1 MAERKDDAEDWGIFP
16 TNSLA
21 FRDTTAVEHR
31 LKRERKANQTK
42 GERRRKPKPKKHRT
56 EQVNVRMTKEV
67 KDLVDELT
75 KHLGCSLTDMIE
87 RAVQEMA
94 QREKL
99 KVGESGGGSR

>member
-1 MAERKDDAEDWGIFP
+1 MAEKTDAVEDWGLFP

-21 FRDTTAVEHR
+21 FRDAAAVEHR

-67 KDLVDELT
+67 KDLVDALT